1 MKTLTHP
8 LAAAL
13 LLFGLV
19 HNVVAAAETKGTP
32 EQAVALVKKA
42 AAYVKANGKE
52 KAFAAFDDPKGE
64 FVDRDLYI
72 FVYSQAGQI
81 LSHGANKRMIGKN
94 LMDIKDE
101 DGKKFVK
108 EQIDLANAKGSG
120 WVDLKWVNPVTKAIQ
135 PKASYVE
142 KVDDI
147 IVGSGIYK

>member
-1 MKTLTHP
+1 MKTLTRP

-13 LLFGLV
+13 FLFGLAY
-19 HNVVAAAETKGTP
+19 NVAAAETKGTP

-42 AAYVKANGKE
+42 AAYIKANGKE

-142 KVDDI
+142 RVDDI